1 MKRKNIPIRAVL
13 LSTSLLLYLIFVIA
27 LSVFA
32 CVFFARSTSEKS
44 NELINATAKQITY
57 NYENYLNSILNT
69 ASVIQS
75 ELNEEKTSE
84 ELSSSFDSLME
95 LKSELLAVELYDTEK
110 NLLCKDTR
118 SAEVYPT
125 ASDQWFT
132 SASEDQTIHFFEPMI
147 NDDAN
152 VYNIIFSKALT
163 NGKFHKKVIL
173 KMVIDFKEI
182 IELNYKTDLGESGHI
197 TVIDDQYNVVYSST
211 EDAAQDLRFLKN
223 VILGQDHVHT
233 RGHAF
238 TLNLDTIGNSAWRI
252 AIFYNT
258 DDVKQAIESF
268 LIVVIIFSAGMLA
281 AGVCAALFITRK
293 ITVPIKK
300 LETTMAK
307 IEREMTP
314 VTIKDGVAIK
324 EVTNLSLA
332 YNKMICQIRD
342 LMDQVVTEQKNQRK
356 SELKALQHQINPHFL
371 YNTLDSIVYM
381 INDDRKQDAQK
392 MIIAL
397 AKLFRI
403 SISRGNNIIP
413 VQDEIEHVRN
423 YLLIQSMRYKNSFSY
438 EITAA
443 PECLHCKIMKLILQP
458 IVENCI
464 YHGLKNKIDPGFI
477 RITADIE
484 KDNLVFKIA
493 DNGYGM
499 KKETIKLLYERF
511 NNPDLSDG
519 VGLKNVYQR
528 LSLYYGE
535 RAFLHI
541 ESEIDCGTEIT
552 LSVPVEVNGNE
563 KN

>member
-211 EDAAQDLRFLKN
+211 EDAAQ
-223 VILGQDHVHT
+223 
-233 RGHAF
+233 AF
-238 TLNLDTIGNSAWRI
+238 SKT
-252 AIFYNT
+252 
-258 DDVKQAIESF
+258 
-268 LIVVIIFSAGMLA
+268 
-281 AGVCAALFITRK
+281 
-293 ITVPIKK
+293 
-300 LETTMAK
+300 
-307 IEREMTP
+307 
-314 VTIKDGVAIK
+314 
-324 EVTNLSLA
+324 
-332 YNKMICQIRD
+332 
-342 LMDQVVTEQKNQRK
+342 
-356 SELKALQHQINPHFL
+356 
-371 YNTLDSIVYM
+371 
-381 INDDRKQDAQK
+381 
-392 MIIAL
+392 
-397 AKLFRI
+397 
-403 SISRGNNIIP
+403 
-413 VQDEIEHVRN
+413 
-423 YLLIQSMRYKNSFSY
+423 
-438 EITAA
+438 
-443 PECLHCKIMKLILQP
+443 
-458 IVENCI
+458 
-464 YHGLKNKIDPGFI
+464 
-477 RITADIE
+477 
-484 KDNLVFKIA
+484 
-493 DNGYGM
+493 
-499 KKETIKLLYERF
+499 
-511 NNPDLSDG
+511 
-519 VGLKNVYQR
+519 
-528 LSLYYGE
+528 
-535 RAFLHI
+535 
-541 ESEIDCGTEIT
+541 
-552 LSVPVEVNGNE
+552 
-563 KN
+563 